1 MAKGTY
7 LDGSGAP
14 CRVISGHVDDWEDVA
29 VDYLDGT
36 LDTATKRAVDAH
48 FDACPACAARLGAQ
62 RAICTVLQQEA
73 LEEAPSDLED
83 RALGEILFPS
93 TPRPTV
99 RAAAA
104 KRTRRSELWRRTF
117 RPWIPATIAVVALFA
132 AFISFGVLRSG
143 PDMESAQTTTAA
155 ALEATMPKAEDTAVA
170 GTLTTAA
177 PATTLAA
184 GAGPATMNGGS
195 DATFG
200 DSAAPTTTTAGAYA
214 TSATGEAMTQDKKVM
229 VAEMQSASAPLYFV
243 FAPVDTT
250 GGGADESTG
259 IALAEQMAMLTGL
272 QPVESDMSLGGATF
286 AAYVPKDDAVA
297 LVELLQS
304 IGASLQL
311 TLSLAWEP
319 VAVPAA
325 SRSIDYGAE
334 LRARRAEIPELS
346 ATKTPQPAI
355 TRYSFTTSTVVAD
368 PAQVP
373 PDWLAPDEAGTHVLV
388 VIYLGN

>member
-1 MAKGTY
+1 
-7 LDGSGAP
+7 
-14 CRVISGHVDDWEDVA
+14 VA
-29 VDYLDGT
+29 
-36 LDTATKRAVDAH
+36 
-48 FDACPACAARLGAQ
+48 
-62 RAICTVLQQEA
+62 
-73 LEEAPSDLED
+73 SDPP
-83 RALGEILFPS
+83 F
-93 TPRPTV
+93 
-99 RAAAA
+99 
-104 KRTRRSELWRRTF
+104 
-117 RPWIPATIAVVALFA
+117 
-132 AFISFGVLRSG
+132 
-143 PDMESAQTTTAA
+143 
-155 ALEATMPKAEDTAVA
+155 
-170 GTLTTAA
+170 
-177 PATTLAA
+177 
-184 GAGPATMNGGS
+184 
-195 DATFG
+195 
-200 DSAAPTTTTAGAYA
+200 
-214 TSATGEAMTQDKKVM
+214 M